1 MGKDVVAS
9 LRRGAIWIRR
19 LPQATSLMFTARS
32 PLGRSTKIFLF
43 GVGVVMPLGSL
54 IWMLLFWHGN
64 SIDKQK
70 FSLLPAKQN
79 QALHCRTA
87 NSPAVPK

>member
-1 MGKDVVAS
+1 MKLSAMRKTAAAA
-9 LRRGAIWIRR
+9 LRCYATWMRQ
-19 LPQATSLMFTARS
+19 LPQATGFMFAARS

-64 SIDKQK
+64 SIGKQK
-70 FSLLPAKQN
+70 FPVA
-79 QALHCRTA
+79 ADR
-87 NSPAVPK
+87 